1 MPCSLARASKIALER
16 GRAAEAGHEL
26 FEFELAQ
33 AHIQIGDSGVLARV
47 DAERPLHLALRE
59 GHRRRIEREDALREL
74 DLRVRRAQREIA
86 RDDLVGAIV
95 HVGIHLPETV
105 DVERLIGENACRRL
119 LPACIRFL
127 FGRCGF
133 AGTRRGRHAERRP
146 KVVEIEGARFDVAR
160 QVRTFARCIDLDRA
174 VDIRVA
180 DLSVEP
186 TEAPLVT
193 GTGEIAGDAIGRRV
207 GKRETCEI
215 VELGQVRAR
224 EHNIDGERAEIE
236 RPRQRA
242 VGDDAG
248 VARAHIALEAIGL
261 VRVDIEQRIACQL
274 QCEGPPIELPL
285 SVKVK

>member
-1 MPCSLARASKIALER
+1 MPSPASGVHPLSVR
-16 GRAAEAGHEL
+16 QMRFRRHPSRAARRTP
-26 FEFELAQ
+26 AQ
-33 AHIQIGDSGVLARV
+33 G
-47 DAERPLHLALRE
+47 
-59 GHRRRIEREDALREL
+59 RRNR
-74 DLRVRRAQREIA
+74 
-86 RDDLVGAIV
+86 
-95 HVGIHLPETV
+95 
-105 DVERLIGENACRRL
+105 
-119 LPACIRFL
+119 
-127 FGRCGF
+127 
-133 AGTRRGRHAERRP
+133 
-146 KVVEIEGARFDVAR
+146 GARFDIAR

-174 VDIRVA
+174 VDIEVA

-186 TEAPLVT
+186 FEAPLVT

-207 GKRETCEI
+207 GKREACEI

-285 SVKVK
+285 SVKVKRIFSTAFNLLRGKASVEHELLSWHRRDRAFPLR